1 MLIYIFIYV
10 VAIVFYLLKDEPQA
24 KERFYLLAFMLILV
38 LGFRGESVGR
48 DTSSYHE
55 IFDLINLNRESYIN
69 EYGYVLISKI
79 TNFIGGTVQL
89 VFLFFAIL
97 TIVFFCRFILRY
109 STNPYMSLLIFIFV
123 GPYYLASFNQM
134 RQYLA
139 IAVFLGYLLPL
150 IEKRRFIQFLFGAV
164 LTAFF
169 SHITVLLTIPLYF
182 VLKKR
187 WDFMTKLLIVVG
199 FMLGIKFLT
208 ILILA
213 SPYGYFILAR
223 SEIELETTMFILQIF
238 IAVIILLFE
247 KKVEKKKKMLRCFL
261 IWLCYQS

>member
-89 VFLFFAIL
+89 VFYFL
-97 TIVFFCRFILRY
+97 
-109 STNPYMSLLIFIFV
+109 PY
-123 GPYYLASFNQM
+123 
-134 RQYLA
+134 
-139 IAVFLGYLLPL
+139 
-150 IEKRRFIQFLFGAV
+150 
-164 LTAFF
+164 
-169 SHITVLLTIPLYF
+169 
-182 VLKKR
+182 
-187 WDFMTKLLIVVG
+187 
-199 FMLGIKFLT
+199 
-208 ILILA
+208 
-213 SPYGYFILAR
+213 
-223 SEIELETTMFILQIF
+223 
-238 IAVIILLFE
+238 
-247 KKVEKKKKMLRCFL
+247 
-261 IWLCYQS
+261 